1 MTSIEKAFVCAAK
14 FTSERA
20 ADSARDL
27 LDSKYVAENLTEA
40 ELANL
45 EKCAIFLTRIAKR
58 FDNQYNKNE
67 AWKR

>member
-1 MTSIEKAFVCAAK
+1 MTSIEKAFICTAK
-14 FTSERA
+14 YTSEIA
-20 ADSARDL
+20 ADNARDL

-45 EKCAIFLTRIAKR
+45 EKCVIFLTRIAKR
-58 FDNQYNKNE
+58 FDDQYNRNE